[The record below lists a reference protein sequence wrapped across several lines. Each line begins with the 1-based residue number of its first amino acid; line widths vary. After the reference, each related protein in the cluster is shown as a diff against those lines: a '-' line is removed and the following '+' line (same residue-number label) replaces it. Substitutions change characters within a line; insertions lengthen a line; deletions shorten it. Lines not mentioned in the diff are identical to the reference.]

1 MHPSHKRIWIPGL
14 ITLTALVAVI
24 LWASS
29 TSSRVFAKPELGAK
43 PELASGPDSSSG
55 WRIGEPI
62 TYETL
67 TVFPVLS
74 SQDAYT
80 ADFETLDAA
89 LASGEAIVAEQGE
102 YMHRSRNGVAPAVM
116 GSSGAQVNQLVLVN
130 RGKKPLLLLAGEVVS
145 GGKQDRI
152 IGKDRIIPIG
162 AQPLPLDVF
171 CVEHSRWTS
180 GGDTFA
186 AAKTMVHPTVR
197 EQAAVDQDQNKVWAA
212 VRGDSV
218 GSAAGVGSGRGSGAG
233 GGSGGGAAPGAAEAA
248 RERAEMSSNL
258 EVTAPQISPQQLS
271 RVMADAA
278 PTQGYRSIYQSA
290 AVGPSVENFA
300 LEVERRFN
308 RATSGLKGEHVV
320 GVIIAFGGEVAWSD
334 IFASSQL
341 FDAYWPKLL
350 RSYAVEALTR
360 PATREKVS
368 FDDAR
373 DFLRPAIG
381 HVREETEPGV
391 YRWQERNQ
399 GRETEIQLAAL
410 DTKPPLTLHWLKVLR
425 TN

>member
-1 MHPSHKRIWIPGL
+1 MHPSHKLIWIPSL
-14 ITLTALVAVI
+14 IILAALAAVI
-24 LWASS
+24 LWTLNSS
-29 TSSRVFAKPELGAK
+29 PRVLAES
-43 PELASGPDSSSG
+43 ELASGPASASG
-55 WRIGEPI
+55 WHLAEPV

-74 SQDAYT
+74 SQEAYT

-89 LASGEAIVAEQGE
+89 LASGEAIVAEQGD
-102 YMHRSRNGVAPAVM
+102 YMRRSRNGFETAPLI
-116 GSSGAQVNQLVLVN
+116 SSGPQVNQLVLVN
-130 RGKKPLLLLAGEVVS
+130 RGKRPLLLLAGEVVS

-152 IGKDRIIPIG
+152 IGKDRIIPVG
-162 AQPLPLDVF
+162 AKPLPLDVF

-197 EQAAVDQDQNKVWAA
+197 EQAAVDQDQSKVWAA
-212 VRGDSV
+212 VRGDT
-218 GSAAGVGSGRGSGAG
+218 A
-233 GGSGGGAAPGAAEAA
+233 AA
-248 RERAEMSSNL
+248 RAQSSMSSNL
-258 EVTAPQISPQQLS
+258 EATAPQISSQQLS
-271 RVMADAA
+271 HVMASAA
-278 PTQGYRSIYQSA
+278 PTEGYRNIYQSA

-320 GVIIAFGGEVAWSD
+320 GVIVAFGGEVAWSD

-341 FDAYWPKLL
+341 FDAYWSKLL

-360 PATREKVS
+360 PAAREKVS
-368 FDDAR
+368 FEDAR
-373 DFLRPAIG
+373 DFLRPASG

-391 YRWQERNQ
+391 YRWQERSQ
-399 GRETEIQLAAL
+399 GRETEIQLEAL
-410 DTKPPLTLHWLKVLR
+410 EPKPPLTLHWLKVLR

>member
-14 ITLTALVAVI
+14 TILAALVAVI
-24 LWASS
+24 VWAFS
-29 TSSRVFAKPELGAK
+29 TSSRVYAK
-43 PELASGPDSSSG
+43 PELASGPDSSTG
-55 WRIGEPI
+55 RRIGEPI

-74 SQDAYT
+74 SQEAYT

-102 YMHRSRNGVAPAVM
+102 YMRRSRNGVEPALM
-116 GSSGAQVNQLVLVN
+116 TSGGAQVNQLVLVN
-130 RGKKPLLLLAGEVVS
+130 RGKKSLLLLAGEVVS

-171 CVEHSRWTS
+171 CVEHSRWTND
-180 GGDTFA
+180 GATFA

-212 VRGDSV
+212 VRGDAV
-218 GSAAGVGSGRGSGAG
+218 GSAAGVESGSRGGV
-233 GGSGGGAAPGAAEAA
+233 GSTAGAAPAQAQTSA
-248 RERAEMSSNL
+248 NL
-258 EVTAPQISPQQLS
+258 EVTAPQISRQQLS
-271 RVMADAA
+271 RVMASAA
-278 PTQGYRSIYQSA
+278 PTEGYRSIYQSA

-320 GVIIAFGGEVAWSD
+320 GVIVAFGGEVAWSD

-373 DFLRPAIG
+373 DFLRPATG

-391 YRWQERNQ
+391 YRWQERSQ
-399 GRETEIQLAAL
+399 GRETEIQLEAL
-410 DTKPPLTLHWLKVLR
+410 QTKPPLTLHWLKVLR

>member
-14 ITLTALVAVI
+14 IILAALVAAIVWT
-24 LWASS
+24 LG
-29 TSSRVFAKPELGAK
+29 TSSRVYAK

-55 WRIGEPI
+55 WRIGEPV

-67 TVFPVLS
+67 TIFPVLS

-102 YMHRSRNGVAPAVM
+102 YMRRSRNGVEPALM
-116 GSSGAQVNQLVLVN
+116 TSGGAQVNQLVLVN

-180 GGDTFA
+180 GGNTFA

-197 EQAAVDQDQNKVWAA
+197 EQAVIDQDQNKVWAA
-212 VRGDSV
+212 VRGDAV
-218 GSAAGVGSGRGSGAG
+218 GSAAGVVSGEGAGTG
-233 GGSGGGAAPGAAEAA
+233 GGSVAGGRVGAAAPGRSET
-248 RERAEMSSNL
+248 SSNL
-258 EVTAPQISPQQLS
+258 EVTAPRISPQQLS
-271 RVMADAA
+271 SVMASAA

-290 AVGPSVENFA
+290 AIGPSVENFA

-320 GVIIAFGGEVAWSD
+320 GVIVAFGGEVAWSD

-350 RSYAVEALTR
+350 L
-360 PATREKVS
+360 
-368 FDDAR
+368 
-373 DFLRPAIG
+373 
-381 HVREETEPGV
+381 
-391 YRWQERNQ
+391 
-399 GRETEIQLAAL
+399 
-410 DTKPPLTLHWLKVLR
+410 
-425 TN
+425 

>member
-1 MHPSHKRIWIPGL
+1 L
-14 ITLTALVAVI
+14 IILAALAAVI
-24 LWASS
+24 LWTFNSS
-29 TSSRVFAKPELGAK
+29 PRVLAES
-43 PELASGPDSSSG
+43 ELASGPASASG
-55 WRIGEPI
+55 WRLAEPV

-74 SQDAYT
+74 SQEAYT

-89 LASGEAIVAEQGE
+89 LASGEAIVAEQGD
-102 YMHRSRNGVAPAVM
+102 YMRRSRSGVETAPLI
-116 GSSGAQVNQLVLVN
+116 SSGPQVNQLVLVN

-152 IGKDRIIPIG
+152 IGKDRIIPVG
-162 AQPLPLDVF
+162 AKPLPLDVF

-197 EQAAVDQDQNKVWAA
+197 EQAAVDQDQSKVWAA
-212 VRGDSV
+212 VRGDT
-218 GSAAGVGSGRGSGAG
+218 A
-233 GGSGGGAAPGAAEAA
+233 AA
-248 RERAEMSSNL
+248 RAQSSMSSNL
-258 EVTAPQISPQQLS
+258 ELTAPQISSQQLS
-271 RVMADAA
+271 HVMASAA
-278 PTQGYRSIYQSA
+278 PTEGYRNIYQSA

-320 GVIIAFGGEVAWSD
+320 GVIVAFGGEVAWSD

-341 FDAYWPKLL
+341 FDAYWSKLL

-360 PATREKVS
+360 PAAREKVS
-368 FDDAR
+368 FEDAR
-373 DFLRPAIG
+373 DFLRPASG

-391 YRWQERNQ
+391 YRWQERSQ
-399 GRETEIQLAAL
+399 GRETEIQLEAL
-410 DTKPPLTLHWLKVLR
+410 EPKPPRTLHWLKVLR

>member
-1 MHPSHKRIWIPGL
+1 MHPSHKLIWIPGL
-14 ITLTALVAVI
+14 IILAALAAVI
-24 LWASS
+24 LWTFNSS
-29 TSSRVFAKPELGAK
+29 PRVLAES
-43 PELASGPDSSSG
+43 ELASGPASASG
-55 WRIGEPI
+55 WRLAEPV

-74 SQDAYT
+74 SQEAYT

-89 LASGEAIVAEQGE
+89 LASGEAIVAEQGD
-102 YMHRSRNGVAPAVM
+102 YMRRSRSGVETAPLI
-116 GSSGAQVNQLVLVN
+116 SSGPQVNQLVLVN

-152 IGKDRIIPIG
+152 IGKDRIIPVG
-162 AQPLPLDVF
+162 AKPLPLDVF

-197 EQAAVDQDQNKVWAA
+197 EQAAVDQDQSKVWAA
-212 VRGDSV
+212 VRGDT
-218 GSAAGVGSGRGSGAG
+218 A
-233 GGSGGGAAPGAAEAA
+233 AA
-248 RERAEMSSNL
+248 RAQSSMSSNL
-258 EVTAPQISPQQLS
+258 ELTAPQISSQQLS
-271 RVMADAA
+271 HVMASAA
-278 PTQGYRSIYQSA
+278 PTEGYRNIYQSA

-320 GVIIAFGGEVAWSD
+320 GVIVAFGGEVAWSD

-341 FDAYWPKLL
+341 FDAYWSKLL

-360 PATREKVS
+360 PAAREKVS
-368 FDDAR
+368 FEDAR
-373 DFLRPAIG
+373 DFLRPASG

-391 YRWQERNQ
+391 YRWQERSQ
-399 GRETEIQLAAL
+399 GRETEIQLEAL
-410 DTKPPLTLHWLKVLR
+410 EPKPPRTLHWLKVLR

>member
-1 MHPSHKRIWIPGL
+1 
-14 ITLTALVAVI
+14 
-24 LWASS
+24 
-29 TSSRVFAKPELGAK
+29 
-43 PELASGPDSSSG
+43 
-55 WRIGEPI
+55 
-62 TYETL
+62 
-67 TVFPVLS
+67 
-74 SQDAYT
+74 
-80 ADFETLDAA
+80 
-89 LASGEAIVAEQGE
+89 
-102 YMHRSRNGVAPAVM
+102 
-116 GSSGAQVNQLVLVN
+116 
-130 RGKKPLLLLAGEVVS
+130 LLLLAGEVVS

-186 AAKTMVHPTVR
+186 AAKTMVHPSVR

-212 VRGDSV
+212 VRGGTV
-218 GSAAGVGSGRGSGAG
+218 A
-233 GGSGGGAAPGAAEAA
+233 GGSGGGVGGGVAASAAPGVAT
-248 RERAEMSSNL
+248 RAQSQISSNL
-258 EVTAPQISPQQLS
+258 EVTEPRISPQQLS
-271 RVMADAA
+271 SVMASAA
-278 PTQGYRSIYQSA
+278 PTEGYRSIYQSA

-308 RATSGLKGEHVV
+308 RATSNLKGERVV

-360 PATREKVS
+360 PATRESVS
-368 FDDAR
+368 LVDAR
-373 DFLRPAIG
+373 DFLRPATG
-381 HVREETEPGV
+381 HVREESEPGV
-391 YRWQERNQ
+391 YRWQERSQ
-399 GRETEIQLAAL
+399 GRETEIQLTAL

>member
-1 MHPSHKRIWIPGL
+1 MHPSQKRIWIPGF
-14 ITLTALVAVI
+14 IILTALVAVI
-24 LWASS
+24 FWAFS

-102 YMHRSRNGVAPAVM
+102 YMRRSRNGAEPAVL
-116 GSSGAQVNQLVLVN
+116 SSGGGAQVNQLVLVN

-162 AQPLPLDVF
+162 AQPLQLDVF
-171 CVEHSRWTS
+171 CVEHSRWT
-180 GGDTFA
+180 GAGDTFA

-212 VRGDSV
+212 VRGDAM
-218 GSAAGVGSGRGSGAG
+218 GS
-233 GGSGGGAAPGAAEAA
+233 GSGGGTSAEAA
-248 RERAEMSSNL
+248 AHARAQSEMSSSL
-258 EVTAPQISPQQLS
+258 EVTAPRITSRQLS
-271 RVMADAA
+271 TVVASTA
-278 PTQGYRSIYQSA
+278 PTEGYRSIYQSA

-360 PATREKVS
+360 PATRETVS
-368 FDDAR
+368 LVDAR
-373 DFLRPAIG
+373 DFLRPATG
-381 HVREETEPGV
+381 HVREESEPGV
-391 YRWQERNQ
+391 YRWQERSQ

>member
-1 MHPSHKRIWIPGL
+1 MHPSEKRIWIPGF
-14 ITLTALVAVI
+14 IILTALVAVI
-24 LWASS
+24 FWAFS

-102 YMHRSRNGVAPAVM
+102 YMRRSRNGAEPAVL
-116 GSSGAQVNQLVLVN
+116 SSGGGAQVNQLVLVN

-212 VRGDSV
+212 VRGDAM
-218 GSAAGVGSGRGSGAG
+218 GS
-233 GGSGGGAAPGAAEAA
+233 GSGGGTSAEAA
-248 RERAEMSSNL
+248 AHARAQSEMSSSL
-258 EVTAPQISPQQLS
+258 EVTAPRITSRQLS
-271 RVMADAA
+271 TVVASTA
-278 PTQGYRSIYQSA
+278 PTEGYRSIYQSA

-360 PATREKVS
+360 PATRETVS
-368 FDDAR
+368 LVDAR
-373 DFLRPAIG
+373 DFLRPATG
-381 HVREETEPGV
+381 HVREESEPGV
-391 YRWQERNQ
+391 YRWQERSQ

>member
-1 MHPSHKRIWIPGL
+1 MHPSQKRIWIPGF
-14 ITLTALVAVI
+14 IILTALVAVI
-24 LWASS
+24 FWAFS

-55 WRIGEPI
+55 WHIGEPI

-102 YMHRSRNGVAPAVM
+102 YMRRSRNGAEPAVL
-116 GSSGAQVNQLVLVN
+116 SSGGGAQVNQLVLVN

-212 VRGDSV
+212 VRGDAM
-218 GSAAGVGSGRGSGAG
+218 GS
-233 GGSGGGAAPGAAEAA
+233 GSGGGTSAEAA
-248 RERAEMSSNL
+248 AHARAQSEMSSSL
-258 EVTAPQISPQQLS
+258 EVTAPRITSRQLS
-271 RVMADAA
+271 TVVASTA
-278 PTQGYRSIYQSA
+278 PTEGYRSIYQSA

-360 PATREKVS
+360 PATRETVS
-368 FDDAR
+368 LVDAR
-373 DFLRPAIG
+373 DFLRPATG
-381 HVREETEPGV
+381 HVREESEPGV
-391 YRWQERNQ
+391 YRWQERSQ

>member
-14 ITLTALVAVI
+14 IILAALVAVF
-24 LWASS
+24 LWGFSS
-29 TSSRVFAKPELGAK
+29 SPHVLAE
-43 PELASGPDSSSG
+43 PELALGPDSSTG

-74 SQDAYT
+74 SREAYT

-102 YMHRSRNGVAPAVM
+102 YMRRSRNGAEPAVM
-116 GSSGAQVNQLVLVN
+116 SSSGGAQVNQLVLVN

-218 GSAAGVGSGRGSGAG
+218 GSGGGVGGGVPASSAAGVASRAQS
-233 GGSGGGAAPGAAEAA
+233 EAQI
-248 RERAEMSSNL
+248 SSNL
-258 EVTAPQISPQQLS
+258 EAAPPAISQQQLS
-271 RVMADAA
+271 RVMASEA
-278 PTQGYRSIYQSA
+278 PTEGYRSIYQSA

-308 RATSGLKGEHVV
+308 RATSDLKGEYVV
-320 GVIIAFGGEVAWSD
+320 GVIVAFGGEVAWSD

-360 PATREKVS
+360 PATRERVS
-368 FDDAR
+368 FDAAR
-373 DFLRPAIG
+373 DFLRPATG

-391 YRWQERNQ
+391 YRWQERSQ
-399 GRETEIQLAAL
+399 GRETEIQLTAL
-410 DTKPPLTLHWLKVLR
+410 ETKPPLTLHWLKVLR

>member
-1 MHPSHKRIWIPGL
+1 
-14 ITLTALVAVI
+14 
-24 LWASS
+24 
-29 TSSRVFAKPELGAK
+29 
-43 PELASGPDSSSG
+43 
-55 WRIGEPI
+55 
-62 TYETL
+62 
-67 TVFPVLS
+67 
-74 SQDAYT
+74 
-80 ADFETLDAA
+80 
-89 LASGEAIVAEQGE
+89 
-102 YMHRSRNGVAPAVM
+102 
-116 GSSGAQVNQLVLVN
+116 
-130 RGKKPLLLLAGEVVS
+130 VVS

-171 CVEHSRWTS
+171 CVEHSRWTGS
-180 GGDTFA
+180 GNTFA
-186 AAKTMVHPTVR
+186 AAKTMVHPAVR

-218 GSAAGVGSGRGSGAG
+218 GSATGVGSG
-233 GGSGGGAAPGAAEAA
+233 SGGGVGATSAGAAA
-248 RERAEMSSNL
+248 RERSELSSNL

-271 RVMADAA
+271 SVMASAA

-308 RATSGLKGEHVV
+308 RATSSLKGEHVV
-320 GVIIAFGGEVAWSD
+320 GVIVAFGGEVAWSD

-368 FDDAR
+368 FEDAR
-373 DFLRPAIG
+373 DFLRPATG

-391 YRWQERNQ
+391 YRWQARSQ
-399 GRETEIQLAAL
+399 GRETEIQLTAL
-410 DTKPPLTLHWLKVLR
+410 ETKPPLTLHWLKVLR

>member
-1 MHPSHKRIWIPGL
+1 MHPSQKRIWIPGF
-14 ITLTALVAVI
+14 IILTALVAVI
-24 LWASS
+24 FWAFS

-102 YMHRSRNGVAPAVM
+102 YMRRSRNGAEPAVL
-116 GSSGAQVNQLVLVN
+116 SSGGGAQVNQLVLVN

-171 CVEHSRWTS
+171 CVEHSRWT
-180 GGDTFA
+180 GAGDTFA

-212 VRGDSV
+212 VRGDAM
-218 GSAAGVGSGRGSGAG
+218 GS
-233 GGSGGGAAPGAAEAA
+233 GSGGGTSAEAA
-248 RERAEMSSNL
+248 AHARAQSEMSSSL
-258 EVTAPQISPQQLS
+258 EVTAPRITSRQLS
-271 RVMADAA
+271 TVVASAA
-278 PTQGYRSIYQSA
+278 PTEGYRSIYQSA

-360 PATREKVS
+360 PATRETVS
-368 FDDAR
+368 LVDAR
-373 DFLRPAIG
+373 DFLRPATG
-381 HVREETEPGV
+381 HVREESEPGV
-391 YRWQERNQ
+391 YRWQERSQ

>member
-1 MHPSHKRIWIPGL
+1 MHPSQKRIWIPGF
-14 ITLTALVAVI
+14 IILTALVAVI
-24 LWASS
+24 FWAFS

-102 YMHRSRNGVAPAVM
+102 YMRRSRNGAEPAVL
-116 GSSGAQVNQLVLVN
+116 SSGGGAQVNQLVLVN

-212 VRGDSV
+212 VRGDAM
-218 GSAAGVGSGRGSGAG
+218 GS
-233 GGSGGGAAPGAAEAA
+233 GSGGGTSAEAA
-248 RERAEMSSNL
+248 AHARAQSEMSSSL
-258 EVTAPQISPQQLS
+258 EVTAPRITSRQLS
-271 RVMADAA
+271 TVVASAA
-278 PTQGYRSIYQSA
+278 PTEGYRSIYQSA

-360 PATREKVS
+360 PATRETVS
-368 FDDAR
+368 LVDAR
-373 DFLRPAIG
+373 DFLRPATG
-381 HVREETEPGV
+381 HVREESEPGV
-391 YRWQERNQ
+391 YRWQERSQ
-399 GRETEIQLAAL
+399 GRETEIQLATL

>member
-14 ITLTALVAVI
+14 IILAALVAVI
-24 LWASS
+24 VWALS
-29 TSSRVFAKPELGAK
+29 TSSRVYAN

-55 WRIGEPI
+55 WRIGDPA

-74 SQDAYT
+74 SQEAYT

-102 YMHRSRNGVAPAVM
+102 YMRRSRDGIAQSVPM
-116 GSSGAQVNQLVLVN
+116 ISSGAQVNQLVLVN
-130 RGKKPLLLLAGEVVS
+130 RGKRPLLLLAGEVVS

-171 CVEHSRWTS
+171 CVEHSRWTGS
-180 GGDTFA
+180 GNTFA

-218 GSAAGVGSGRGSGAG
+218 GSATGVGSG
-233 GGSGGGAAPGAAEAA
+233 SGGGVGSGEGGAMGGGATSAGVAA
-248 RERAEMSSNL
+248 RQRAEMSSNL
-258 EVTAPQISPQQLS
+258 EVTAPQISQQQLS
-271 RVMADAA
+271 SVMASAA

-320 GVIIAFGGEVAWSD
+320 GVIVAFGGEVAWSD

-373 DFLRPAIG
+373 DFLRPAAG

-391 YRWQERNQ
+391 YRWQERSQ
-399 GRETEIQLAAL
+399 GRETEIQLQAL
-410 DTKPPLTLHWLKVLR
+410 ETKPPLTLHWLKVLR

>member
-1 MHPSHKRIWIPGL
+1 MHPSQKRIWIPGF
-14 ITLTALVAVI
+14 IILTALVAVI
-24 LWASS
+24 FWAFS

-55 WRIGEPI
+55 WHIGEPI

-102 YMHRSRNGVAPAVM
+102 YMRRSRNGAEPAVL
-116 GSSGAQVNQLVLVN
+116 SSGGGAQVNQLVLVN

-171 CVEHSRWTS
+171 CVEHSRWTG

-212 VRGDSV
+212 VRGDAM
-218 GSAAGVGSGRGSGAG
+218 GS
-233 GGSGGGAAPGAAEAA
+233 GSGGGTSAEAA
-248 RERAEMSSNL
+248 AHARAQSEMSSSL
-258 EVTAPQISPQQLS
+258 EVTAPRITSRQLS
-271 RVMADAA
+271 TVVASTA
-278 PTQGYRSIYQSA
+278 PTEGYRSIYQSA

-360 PATREKVS
+360 PATRETVS
-368 FDDAR
+368 LVDAR
-373 DFLRPAIG
+373 DFLRPATG
-381 HVREETEPGV
+381 HVREESEPGV
-391 YRWQERNQ
+391 YRWQERSQ

>member
-1 MHPSHKRIWIPGL
+1 MHPSHKLIWIPGIVIL
-14 ITLTALVAVI
+14 AALVAVI
-24 LWASS
+24 LWTFDSS
-29 TSSRVFAKPELGAK
+29 PRVLAEH
-43 PELASGPDSSSG
+43 ELASGPDSSTG
-55 WRIGEPI
+55 WRVGEPI
-62 TYETL
+62 AYETL

-80 ADFETLDAA
+80 SDFETLDAA
-89 LASGEAIVAEQGE
+89 LASGEAIVAEQGDSIR
-102 YMHRSRNGVAPAVM
+102 RSRNGVETTPTI
-116 GSSGAQVNQLVLVN
+116 SSGPQVNQLVLVN

-152 IGKDRIIPIG
+152 IGKDRIIPVG
-162 AQPLPLDVF
+162 AKPLPLDVF
-171 CVEHSRWTS
+171 CVEHSRWTG

-197 EQAAVDQDQNKVWAA
+197 EQAAVDQDQSKVWAA
-212 VRGDSV
+212 VRGDT
-218 GSAAGVGSGRGSGAG
+218 A
-233 GGSGGGAAPGAAEAA
+233 AA
-248 RERAEMSSNL
+248 RAQSSMSSDL
-258 EVTAPQISPQQLS
+258 AVAAPQISSQQLS
-271 RVMADAA
+271 RVMASAA
-278 PTQGYRSIYQSA
+278 PTEGYRNIYQSA

-341 FDAYWPKLL
+341 FDAYWSKLL

-360 PATREKVS
+360 PAAREKVS
-368 FDDAR
+368 FEDAR
-373 DFLRPAIG
+373 DFLRPASG

-391 YRWQERNQ
+391 YRWQERSQ
-399 GRETEIQLAAL
+399 GRETEILLEAL
-410 DTKPPLTLHWLKVLR
+410 GPKPPLTLHWLKVLR
-425 TN
+425 TS

>member
-1 MHPSHKRIWIPGL
+1 
-14 ITLTALVAVI
+14 V
-24 LWASS
+24 WAFS
-29 TSSRVFAKPELGAK
+29 TSSRVYAK
-43 PELASGPDSSSG
+43 PELASGPDSSTG
-55 WRIGEPI
+55 RRIGEPI

-74 SQDAYT
+74 SQEAYT

-102 YMHRSRNGVAPAVM
+102 YMRRSRNGVEPALM
-116 GSSGAQVNQLVLVN
+116 TSGGAQVNQLVLVN
-130 RGKKPLLLLAGEVVS
+130 RGKKSLLLLAGEVVS

-171 CVEHSRWTS
+171 CVEHSRWTND
-180 GGDTFA
+180 GATFA

-212 VRGDSV
+212 VRGDAV
-218 GSAAGVGSGRGSGAG
+218 GSAAGVES
-233 GGSGGGAAPGAAEAA
+233 GSGGGVGSTAGAAPAQAQTSA
-248 RERAEMSSNL
+248 NL
-258 EVTAPQISPQQLS
+258 EVTAPQISRQQLS
-271 RVMADAA
+271 RVMASAA
-278 PTQGYRSIYQSA
+278 PTEGYRSIYQSA

-320 GVIIAFGGEVAWSD
+320 GVIVAFGGEVAWSD

-373 DFLRPAIG
+373 DFLRPATG

-391 YRWQERNQ
+391 YRWQERSQ
-399 GRETEIQLAAL
+399 GRETEIQLEAL
-410 DTKPPLTLHWLKVLR
+410 QTKPPLTLHWLKVLR